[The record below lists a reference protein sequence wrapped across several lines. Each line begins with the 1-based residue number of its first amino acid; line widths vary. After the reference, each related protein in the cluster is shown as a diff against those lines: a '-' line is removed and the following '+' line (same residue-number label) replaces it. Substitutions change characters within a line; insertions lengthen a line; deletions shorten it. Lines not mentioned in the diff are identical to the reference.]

1 VSIDVFD
8 LERSPML
15 LQEAQ
20 GPPLEWLEGLRQRV
34 RAADAVLFAVP
45 EYGHSITRVLDQLII
60 SAAQSPDANAWSGK
74 PVALMGASA
83 RYFERALA
91 QHQLKALLT
100 ANEMLPIVHPEV
112 LICNAHLAFDR
123 QGGLKSRPARAQLRA
138 LVESLSAVVRQC
150 KLDVAPAGSYDTA
163 TSPPRSQ
170 ANSFGSASPT
180 SLSSSRKSAI

>member
-8 LERSPML
+8 LERIPML

-20 GPPLEWLEGLRQRV
+20 GPPLDWLEGLRQRV

-45 EYGHSITRVLDQLII
+45 EYGHSITRVLDQIII
-60 SAAQSPDANAWSGK
+60 SAAPSPNANAWSGK

-83 RYFERALA
+83 RYFEKALA

-100 ANEMLPIVHPEV
+100 AYDMLPIDHPEV

-123 QGGLKSRPARAQLRA
+123 QGGLKSRTARAQVRA
-138 LVESLSAVVRQC
+138 LIDGLTAVVRRR
-150 KLDVAPAGSYDTA
+150 KPDATPAGYVDTPVA
-163 TSPPRSQ
+163 LPRSH

-180 SLSSSRKSAI
+180 RLSSSRKSAI